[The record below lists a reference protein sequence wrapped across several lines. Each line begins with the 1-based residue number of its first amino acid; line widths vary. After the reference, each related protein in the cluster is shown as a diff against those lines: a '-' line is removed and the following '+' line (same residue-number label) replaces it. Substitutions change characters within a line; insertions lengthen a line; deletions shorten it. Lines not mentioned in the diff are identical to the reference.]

1 MAINR
6 LVSTQEFNQMQ
17 SYKVY
22 ANNRQEQQV
31 VKLKLLEVV
40 KKAYGDSYY
49 RLKQGTKDAIEMMCW
64 LAADRGFF
72 FIEDKTLADRYGV
85 SDKTIRNIEK
95 TLRKNNVIMTVYRR
109 STKQNGLGNQVHLFV
124 DHPYFDYWVNFLQ
137 LDEIMPQFQADFLP
151 ENQETPCESKTEDK
165 KKISTYDL
173 TLNNFIKHNKRKE
186 DNFLNSDFVP
196 SYVPERFILAVQ
208 PFFENAQEIYRLWG
222 KVRLAHKISRLDMPV
237 EELLPLVIQAFKGS
251 VFAYKHNKVK
261 KAFTG
266 YFFGSLRNM
275 FAAAKRREYFHN
287 GHTNSIF
294 YNFLE
299 V

>member
-6 LVSTQEFNQMQ
+6 LLSTQEFNQMQ

-49 RLKQGTKDAIEMMCW
+49 RLKQGTKNAIEMMCW

-151 ENQETPCESKTEDK
+151 ENQETPCESKTEEPQ
-165 KKISTYDL
+165 KISTYDL
-173 TLNNFIKHNKRKE
+173 TLDRKSTR
-186 DNFLNSDFVP
+186 LNS
-196 SYVPERFILAVQ
+196 S
-208 PFFENAQEIYRLWG
+208 
-222 KVRLAHKISRLDMPV
+222 HK
-237 EELLPLVIQAFKGS
+237 
-251 VFAYKHNKVK
+251 
-261 KAFTG
+261 
-266 YFFGSLRNM
+266 
-275 FAAAKRREYFHN
+275 
-287 GHTNSIF
+287 
-294 YNFLE
+294 
-299 V
+299 